1 MPGEFVEDC
10 SNPILSRL
18 CHFWRGGVLR
28 EKWFKRRCYLHFDA
42 PISYLKAKQLVE
54 DPKKVACWS
63 FFPLLHVTLDSKK
76 IVRAEDN
83 SLKFKE
89 KKRDIYYAAHS
100 DSHIYSYYSNILCDK
115 YEILINMN
123 ELNNNIIGFR
133 KLKNNDGKGKCN
145 IHFAQQ
151 AFQDIIG
158 MAPCSVLCF
167 DIKGFFDN
175 LDHFILKKAWSF
187 VLEKDKLP
195 CDHYN
200 IFKSLIKF
208 SYVERKDIFK
218 RFTITK
224 KSIKNKDRICS
235 ISEFRD
241 IVRKEKYISKYSCK
255 YGIPQGTP
263 ISGVLSNIYMLDF
276 DINLKKIAN
285 KYQAIYYRYCD
296 DIILICK
303 PSDELFFKNIISL
316 LIYGMKLEIS
326 KSKTIVRHF
335 RINKEVFCDKPVQYL
350 GFMFDGQRTYI
361 RSSSYIRFLN
371 KMKRG
376 VSLARQTARKYNR
389 IKITKDIKIRN
400 IYRKKLYS
408 RYSYLGKRNF
418 ISYAMKAAKI
428 MNDNTI
434 KKQVKPLWKK
444 LLYRISCADEHIL

>member
-1 MPGEFVEDC
+1 M
-10 SNPILSRL
+10 
-18 CHFWRGGVLR
+18 
-28 EKWFKRRCYLHFDA
+28 
-42 PISYLKAKQLVE
+42 
-54 DPKKVACWS
+54 
-63 FFPLLHVTLDSKK
+63 
-76 IVRAEDN
+76 
-83 SLKFKE
+83 
-89 KKRDIYYAAHS
+89 
-100 DSHIYSYYSNILCDK
+100 
-115 YEILINMN
+115 
-123 ELNNNIIGFR
+123 
-133 KLKNNDGKGKCN
+133 
-145 IHFAQQ
+145 
-151 AFQDIIG
+151 
-158 MAPCSVLCF
+158 
-167 DIKGFFDN
+167 
-175 LDHFILKKAWSF
+175 
-187 VLEKDKLP
+187 P